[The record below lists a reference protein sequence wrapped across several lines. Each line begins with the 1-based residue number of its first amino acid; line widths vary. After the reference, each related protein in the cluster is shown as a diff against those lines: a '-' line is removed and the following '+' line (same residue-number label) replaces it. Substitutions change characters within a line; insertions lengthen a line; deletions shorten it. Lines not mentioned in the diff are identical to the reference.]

1 MNSGTAGFIQAGA
14 AAALTQGEPLVRE
27 IRERCRVGRDL
38 AYEKLAP
45 LPQTEFG
52 APPKGGMYV
61 FFALKGEDD
70 AKAACRHILESA
82 RVGLAPGH
90 LFGEAS
96 KRFLR
101 VCICRDAAQ
110 LSEAFD
116 RIAKVL
122 NA

>member
-1 MNSGTAGFIQAGA
+1 M
-14 AAALTQGEPLVRE
+14 
-27 IRERCRVGRDL
+27 
-38 AYEKLAP
+38 
-45 LPQTEFG
+45 
-52 APPKGGMYV
+52 
-61 FFALKGEDD
+61 
-70 AKAACRHILESA
+70 
-82 RVGLAPGH
+82 GLAPGH